1 MSEMFLGK
9 IIKNS
14 RVTIP
19 KEIMDVMGL
28 REGDYLRIIIEKK
41 EIAQHERA

>member
-1 MSEMFLGK
+1 MAETFLAK
-9 IIKNS
+9 IIKNN

-28 REGDYLRIIIEKK
+28 SEGDYLRITIEKK
-41 EIAQHERA
+41 ELK